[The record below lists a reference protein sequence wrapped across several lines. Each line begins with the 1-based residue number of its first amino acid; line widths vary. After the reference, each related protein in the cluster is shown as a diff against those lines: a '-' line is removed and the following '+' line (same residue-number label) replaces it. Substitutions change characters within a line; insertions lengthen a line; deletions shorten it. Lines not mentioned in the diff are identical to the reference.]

1 MKNPPKIRKR
11 LSDRVFALLQRHQRI
26 DDQLRQERQRL
37 WADPQRISALKK
49 LKLAIKDR
57 IARMTLRAGPPSS
70 MA

>member
-37 WADPQRISALKK
+37 WVDPQRISALKK

-57 IARMTLRAGPPSS
+57 ITRLTLRAGPPSS

>member
-1 MKNPPKIRKR
+1 MKNPPRIGKK

-26 DDQLRQERQRL
+26 DDELRRERQRL

-57 IARMTLRAGPPSS
+57 ITRLSLRAGPPSS